1 MQQDIYKQVTDKII
15 ADLEQGQL
23 TWQKPWSAGNSES
36 ATLRPLRHNGTPYGG
51 INVLMLW
58 SAAIRGGYGS
68 PFWMTFKQA
77 QDLGAHVRKGERG
90 SPVVYANTITKS
102 EQDEDGTDKEQRFGF
117 IKAYTVF
124 NCEQIEGLD
133 DHFYAG
139 AEPSVGA
146 NDSIAHADSFVS
158 QTGAKIFHG
167 GTRAYYCSA
176 TDHIQ
181 VPYMGAFRSSETYY
195 ATLAHEL
202 VHWTKHRSRLDRNFG
217 QTRWGDQAYARE
229 ELVAEL
235 GAAFLCADLG
245 LNPNRDI
252 NHAAYIQAWLKI
264 LKNDKRA
271 IFTAAAHAHRA
282 VHYLNRSA
290 HNAQSEI
297 ATTPGAMP
305 L

>member
-1 MQQDIYKQVTDKII
+1 MNPDIYTQVTERII

-23 TWQKPWSAGNSES
+23 TWQKPWSVGHRDS
-36 ATLRPLRHNGTPYGG
+36 TTMRPLRHNGTSYGG

-58 SAAIRGGYGS
+58 SAAIRGGYQS

-77 QDLGAHVRKGERG
+77 QDLGGHVRRGERG

-102 EQDEDGTDKEQRFGF
+102 ERGEDGAEQEKRFGF
-117 IKAYTVF
+117 MKAYTVF
-124 NCEQIEGLD
+124 NCDQIEGLD
-133 DHFYAG
+133 TDFYVG
-139 AEPSVGA
+139 TEPIGRSNNA
-146 NDSIAHADSFVS
+146 IAHADTFIS
-158 QTGAKIFHG
+158 QTGAKVFHG

-181 VPYMGAFRSSETYY
+181 VPYRGAFRSSETYY

-217 QTRWGDQAYARE
+217 QTRRGDQAYARE

-235 GAAFLCADLG
+235 GAAFVCADLG
-245 LNPNRDI
+245 LNPHRDI

-264 LKNDKRA
+264 LKHDRRA

-282 VHYLNRSA
+282 VQYL
-290 HNAQSEI
+290 HEQAQKAPCHGPSSPV
-297 ATTPGAMP
+297 A
-305 L
+305 